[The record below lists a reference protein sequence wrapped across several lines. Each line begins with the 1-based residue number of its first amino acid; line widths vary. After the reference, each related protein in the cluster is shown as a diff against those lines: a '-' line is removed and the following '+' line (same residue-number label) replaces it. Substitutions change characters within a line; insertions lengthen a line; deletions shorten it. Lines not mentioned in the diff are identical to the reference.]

1 MKRMIELKHVGPRG
15 HVQRLLEELIDRLG
29 NKLKHFPD
37 EAVSLHVL
45 FEENGAHKLYRTS
58 LTCHVPGHTVAAHEE
73 RREAG
78 SSIREAFAELERQL
92 EKQKAILRHEYRR
105 RHERT
110 RAIMVGACLLLA
122 APKPGWGEA
131 QPSPVPTPS
140 PQAAEAVTLLE
151 SEDPYERQMGFLRLE
166 ALREVS
172 TVETIQ
178 KYVTDRDPD
187 MRAYSL
193 RALAAIEGPAAVP
206 LLLQA
211 LKKDRQPRVRW
222 AAILGLEAFQ
232 QADPQILPAF
242 IKALR
247 DASTEV
253 RISAIDVVSRI
264 DDPRARE
271 AIRIRDKRERRPD
284 VRRVLALAMKRLGNY

>member
-1 MKRMIELKHVGPRG
+1 MKRTIDLKHVGPRA
-15 HVQRLLEELIDRLG
+15 HVQRLLEELIDRVG
-29 NKLKHFPD
+29 RKLKHFPE
-37 EAVSLHVL
+37 EAVSMHVL
-45 FEENGAHKLYRTS
+45 FEENGARKLYRTS

-92 EKQKAILRHEYRR
+92 EKQKALLHHEHRR
-105 RHERT
+105 RHESA

-122 APKPGWGEA
+122 APRTGWGET
-131 QPSPVPTPS
+131 QPSPSSTPS
-140 PQAAEAVTLLE
+140 PQAAEAVRLVE

-166 ALREVS
+166 ALRELS
-172 TVETIQ
+172 TVEILQ
-178 KYVTDRDPD
+178 KYVADRDQD

-193 RALAAIEGPAAVP
+193 RALAAIQGPVAAP

-211 LKKDRQPRVRW
+211 LRKDRAPRVRW
-222 AAILGLEAFQ
+222 AAILALEPFQ

-247 DASTEV
+247 DSSTEV

-271 AIRIRDKRERRPD
+271 AIRIRDKRERQPD
-284 VRRVLALAMKRLGNY
+284 VRRVLAPAMRRLGSN